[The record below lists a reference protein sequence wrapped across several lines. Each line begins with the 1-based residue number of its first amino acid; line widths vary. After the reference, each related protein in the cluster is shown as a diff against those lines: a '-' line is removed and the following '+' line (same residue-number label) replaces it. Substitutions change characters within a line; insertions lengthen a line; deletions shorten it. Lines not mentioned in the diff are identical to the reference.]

1 MKKGKY
7 ILIIFLIFFFLII
20 VTLGLFFYQEFRRPP
35 TVKANSYLELKLSG
49 EVVERAIPNMWMM
62 LAGVEP
68 LSMHDIWMNI
78 QKAKNDRRIKSLLL
92 RLGYLQCNWAKINEI
107 REALLDFR
115 KSGKKAYAYI
125 EEAPEFD
132 KEYFLA
138 TACDEIILHP
148 LGFLGVNGIGGHIP
162 FLKNTLD
169 KLGIEAEFEHV
180 EEYKTAY
187 NMFTEEGFTPAH
199 REMMESLYGDLF
211 SHYIDKVAE
220 ARGKSREEVKAV
232 IDRGFY
238 QGEMALEAGLVDRL
252 LFDDELEAVFM
263 ESGKKLY
270 KISHNQYQ
278 RVKLSSAGLNKGK
291 KIALIYGMGIIH
303 TGASSTQTMGSATVA
318 SWIRRARKD
327 NSIKGVVF
335 RVDSPGGSAVASD
348 VIWRE
353 VALTKKEKPIVVSM
367 SDVAGSGGYWVSMAA
382 SKIIA
387 QPQTLT
393 GSIGVLTGKFNMTR
407 MYEKLG
413 VTSEKLIFGEKA
425 DLFSTFRA
433 LTEEERDFLKK
444 EILWIYDRFLAKV
457 AEGRKMS
464 SEEVDRIGRGRVWT
478 GSQAKD
484 IGLVDE
490 IGGLSEAIRLTKQL
504 AEIPEEEG
512 VKLVVWPKKISLFQ
526 ALFGR
531 RQALSQVDLPLKLQ
545 KIISTIQ
552 LLDREKPWAL
562 MPFWILPE

>member
-1 MKKGKY
+1 MRKGKY

-35 TVKANSYLELKLSG
+35 SVKANSYLELRLSG
-49 EVVERAIPNMWMM
+49 EVVERAMPNMWMM
-62 LAGVEP
+62 LAQVKP
-68 LSMHDIWMNI
+68 LSMHDIGMNI
-78 QKAKNDRRIKSLLL
+78 RKAKKDRRIKSLLL

-107 REALLDFR
+107 RDAILDFR
-115 KSGKKAYAYI
+115 ESGKKAFAYI

-132 KEYFLA
+132 KEYYLA

-148 LGFLGVNGIGGHIP
+148 LGFLGINGIGGHIP
-162 FLKNTLD
+162 FLKNALD

-211 SHYIDKVAE
+211 THYIEAVAE
-220 ARGKSREEVKAV
+220 ARGKSREDIKTL
-232 IDRGFY
+232 IDRGFF
-238 QGEMALEAGLVDRL
+238 QGEKALEAGLVDRL
-252 LFDDELEAVFM
+252 LFDDELEAEFK
-263 ESGKKLY
+263 ENGRKLH
-270 KISHNQYQ
+270 KISQNQYQ
-278 RVKLSSAGLNKGK
+278 RVKPASVGLNKGK
-291 KIALIYGMGIIH
+291 KIALIYGMGVIH

-318 SWIRRARKD
+318 RWIRGARKD
-327 NSIKGVVF
+327 ESIQGVVF

-393 GSIGVLTGKFNMTR
+393 GSIGVLAGKFNMTR

-425 DLFSTFRA
+425 DLFSTFKA
-433 LTEEERDFLKK
+433 LTDEERDFLKK
-444 EILWIYDRFLAKV
+444 EILWIYERFLTKV
-457 AEGRKMS
+457 AEGRNMS
-464 SEEVDRIGRGRVWT
+464 PEEVNKIGRGRVWT
-478 GSQAKD
+478 GGQAKD

-490 IGGLSEAIRLTKQL
+490 LGGLSEAIRWTKQL

-512 VKLVVWPKKISLFQ
+512 VKLVIWPKKVSLLQ

-531 RQALSQVDLPLKLQ
+531 RQSRSQVDLPHKLQ
-545 KIISTIQ
+545 KIISTLQ
-552 LLDREKPWAL
+552 LLDQEKPWAL